1 MKATHMSIAGKS
13 RTDRV
18 KRSVPFMVA
27 GILVCGI
34 LGSFIAGPE
43 GRALG
48 GGIGAVVGL
57 GVGGLIGKYRAPAA

>member
-1 MKATHMSIAGKS
+1 MSRAVHSPI
-13 RTDRV
+13 RRV

-34 LGSFIAGPE
+34 LGSIIAGPE

-48 GGIGAVVGL
+48 GGIGGAFGL
-57 GVGGLIGKYRAPAA
+57 GIGGLIGRLRAPAG

>member
-1 MKATHMSIAGKS
+1 MRRAGQS
-13 RTDRV
+13 PTERV

-34 LGSFIAGPE
+34 LGYFIAGPE

-48 GGIGAVVGL
+48 GGIGGAVGL
-57 GVGGLIGKYRAPAA
+57 GVGGFIGKHRAPSS